1 MGLLAPLFLLGLL
14 AIGLPLWLH
23 RLQTQSSDRKPFSS
37 AMLLETAEQQVHVK
51 KKLKYLLLLAAR
63 IALLALLAFAFAKPF
78 ITRPPVRIA
87 STDAGTTVVLV
98 DTSASM
104 GRVGVFPQAL
114 ASAREVIDDA
124 PADALIQV
132 IAADTDVRLLGTLS
146 NDKGAAR
153 AAMAALS
160 PTQLRLDVGEV
171 MTAVERLVT
180 GLPTPVALHFV
191 SDFQASAMPVRFSDA
206 IPGGVTSFTPRVV
219 GTGEPFNWSISFVR
233 DSTAGI
239 DVGLNG
245 SGDRER
251 VGDVE
256 LLVNGV
262 VVETK
267 GLSQTGPLSVQ
278 FELPEYED
286 GENRLELRIN
296 SDDDFD
302 ADNVWY
308 HVVDNSPPDPIP
320 LITLN
325 TGGLPVTYLGAALE
339 SAGRYRVE
347 PLIAGDFDTRVLARY
362 RWAVIDDIGLT
373 DPQLEAA
380 LLEFV
385 ANGGNLLAFAG
396 DRAAAM
402 ETLPVTGH
410 RPGPVATGTQ
420 SGDFLSVGQ
429 VDSRH
434 PALSQTEGWPSV
446 TVTRNLPLEMQDG
459 DNVLI
464 RLSNN
469 EPFLIEQRSGAG
481 RILLV
486 TAALD
491 NRWNDLPVRPVFVSF
506 MIEAAGYLS
515 GASEMPRIYTA
526 GAVLPLSLAGASS
539 GQVVDPDGNTVL
551 SLADTTREQQINLDR
566 TGFYEVYTPQGK
578 TLVAANV
585 DPRESDLQKVS
596 QDTLDDWQNA
606 AIGQDVAVG
615 AAFSAEQEETVELWQ
630 WVLLILALIVI
641 GESFLG
647 NMHLSPRRTRRA

>member
-1 MGLLAPLFLLGLL
+1 MGLLAPLFLVGLL

-63 IALLALLAFAFAKPF
+63 IVLLGLLALAFAKPF
-78 ITRPPVRIA
+78 ITRPPVEVA

-114 ASAREVIDDA
+114 SSARQVIDDA

-132 IAADTDVRLLGTLS
+132 IAADADARLQGTLS
-146 NDKGAAR
+146 NDRDSARGAL
-153 AAMAALS
+153 AALS
-160 PTQLRLDVGEV
+160 PSELRLDVGEV
-171 MTAVERLVT
+171 MTAIERLAA
-180 GLPTPVALHFV
+180 GLPPPVALHFV

-206 IPGGVTSFTPRVV
+206 IPAGVASFMPHVV
-219 GTGEPFNWSISFVR
+219 GTGEPFNWSISYVR
-233 DSTAGI
+233 DSANGI

-256 LLVNGV
+256 LLVNGA
-262 VVETK
+262 VVEAR
-267 GLSQTGPLSVQ
+267 GLSQTGPLALR
-278 FELPEYED
+278 FDAPAYED

-296 SDDDFD
+296 SDDDFA
-302 ADNVWY
+302 ADNTWY
-308 HVVDNSPPDPIP
+308 HVVDNSPPDAVP

-325 TGGLPVTYLGAALE
+325 TGGLPVTYLSAALE

-347 PLIAGDFDTRVLARY
+347 PLIAGDFDTRVLTRY
-362 RWAVIDDIGLT
+362 RWAVVDDIGLA

-380 LLEFV
+380 LSDFV
-385 ANGGNLLAFAG
+385 ASGGNLLAFAG

-410 RPGPVATGTQ
+410 RPGPLATGAQ
-420 SGDFLSVGQ
+420 PGDFLSVGQ

-434 PALSQTEGWPSV
+434 PALTRTEGWPSV
-446 TVTRNLPLEMQDG
+446 TVTRNLPLEAQDG
-459 DNVLI
+459 DDVLI

-469 EPFLIEQRSGAG
+469 EPFLLERQSGAG

-515 GASEMPRIYTA
+515 GISEIPSNYTA

-551 SLADTTREQQINLDR
+551 SLADTTREQQIKLDR
-566 TGFYEVYTPQGK
+566 TGFYEVYTPQGE
-578 TLVAANV
+578 TVIAANV
-585 DPRESDLQKVS
+585 DPRESDLRKVS
-596 QDTLDDWQNA
+596 QETLDDWQDA
-606 AIGQDVAVG
+606 TAGQG
-615 AAFSAEQEETVELWQ
+615 AAEGAVFSAEQEVTVELWH

-647 NMHLSPRRTRRA
+647 NMHLSPRRMGRA